1 MHFDIVEVSGANQ
14 YKVNPAEFVSTV
26 FPPMVFVDSG
36 PVAASAAALDG
47 AELLPAPAPLPPPLP
62 AAVLLPAAAGLPLAT
77 VDPDELPH
85 AATASAIAASPAAPH
100 IFRIR
105 DLLTVRNNQLLGI
118 TYRKAD
124 PFMET

>member
-1 MHFDIVEVSGANQ
+1 VHFDIVEVSGANQ

-26 FPPMVFVDSG
+26 LPPMVFVDSG

-47 AELLPAPAPLPPPLP
+47 AE
-62 AAVLLPAAAGLPLAT
+62 LLPAAAGLPLAT